1 MAVLQNVLETI
12 SQVLG
17 GWLML
22 MLIYQLFL
30 TFFGMTRKVK
40 DYADHP
46 PEARFLVLVP
56 AHNEGKVIAGI
67 VDCLQHMDYPRE
79 LYDFYII
86 ADNCT
91 DDTAEIALSM
101 GANVIVTTKE
111 GPDAPTGKPI
121 ALRKAL
127 IELEGYQDR
136 YDLLM
141 IFDADNVMDRN
152 MFTEV
157 NSQYQD
163 KGKPDF
169 IQCYL
174 GSKNNGGPIAWF
186 YYTSYTITNRYFQ
199 LAKHRLGNNVSIG
212 GTGFAMS
219 TRYLYERGGWTT
231 KSLTED
237 FEIQVDA
244 TLSGRR
250 ILWNHVVRVLDE
262 KPTSLRASIRQKIR
276 WGQGHWFVALGNT
289 GRVLK
294 SLFTGK
300 LSVGEFISLFTY
312 MYSLSAYVVALIQ
325 LVIGLVLLLPGFD
338 APKRSLLS
346 VESPITGLL
355 VFLYAWVGLF
365 YVADWM
371 DNKKTFTL
379 KKLPLMIYSFFINM
393 IPTMMFQVV
402 GLIRHRRQQYW
413 VKTEHSILRKVP
425 ATHGQPTGDN
435 PSVHPKPLQKASSE
449 ESMLALEDEQTPEPV
464 RQHAAV

>member
-1 MAVLQNVLETI
+1 MAVLQTVLETI
-12 SQVLG
+12 SGVLG
-17 GWLML
+17 GWLVL

-30 TFFGMTRKVK
+30 TIFGMKRQAK

-56 AHNEGKVIAGI
+56 AHDEEKVIGNI
-67 VDCLQHMDYPRE
+67 VEALQQMDYPKE

-91 DDTAEIALSM
+91 DTTAETAM
-101 GANVIVTTKE
+101 MKGAKVIVTTKDA
-111 GPDAPTGKPI
+111 PDSPTGKPI

-127 IELEGYQDR
+127 MELEGYQDK

-141 IFDADNVMDRN
+141 IFDADNIMDRN

-157 NSQYQD
+157 NSQYLD

-174 GSKNNGGPIAWF
+174 GSKNNNGPIAWF

-199 LAKHRLGNNVSIG
+199 LAKHRLGRNVSIG

-219 TRYLYERGGWTT
+219 TQYLYERGGWTT

-262 KPTSLRASIRQKIR
+262 KPTRLSASIKQKIR

-289 GRVLK
+289 GRVIK
-294 SLFTGK
+294 SLFQGK
-300 LSVGEFISLFTY
+300 ISFGEFISLITY

-325 LVIGLVLLLPGFD
+325 IIISLVLRLPGFD
-338 APKRSLLS
+338 APRHSFLHI
-346 VESPITGLL
+346 ESPITGIAL
-355 VFLYAWVGLF
+355 FLYAWVGLF

-371 DNKKTFTL
+371 DNGQKFTL
-379 KKLPLMIYSFFINM
+379 KKLPLMIYSFFVNM

-413 VKTEHSILRKVP
+413 AKTEHSISHVETPAPTVSAPPAPAPIIKEIRK
-425 ATHGQPTGDN
+425 
-435 PSVHPKPLQKASSE
+435 E
-449 ESMLALEDEQTPEPV
+449 EPV
-464 RQHAAV
+464 LGKAAAREKMIEVAP